1 VSGTI
6 VNVPAI
12 DFHRTLPGYAPT
24 PLRDVPRLATE
35 LGVGR
40 VLVKEES
47 SRLGLPAFK
56 VLGASYAIARALGE
70 RFGLAT
76 ITLDAVRDA
85 VRGSAVRLY
94 AATDGNHGRAVAHV
108 AALVGAAATIYY
120 PPGITQAAKK
130 AIAAEGAR
138 TVEAEGDYDDVVARA
153 AADAAADPTA
163 VLVQDTA
170 WDGYTDIPQWVV
182 DGYST
187 LCLEADQQLAALG
200 VAAPDLVVIPVGVG
214 SFAQAVVS
222 HYRTQGA
229 DGATLLAVEPDRAAG
244 LVASLRAGRPVTAPA
259 GDTIM
264 TGLCCGTVSALAW
277 PVLRDGLDGAVTVSD
292 DQAAAAVDD
301 LARSGVDAGPCGA
314 ATLAAARLVL
324 GQPGW
329 RQAIGLRADAV
340 VLLLSTEGRAANP
353 VPDERV

>member
-1 VSGTI
+1 MSGTI

-76 ITLDAVRDA
+76 ITLDAVREA
-85 VRGSAVRLY
+85 VRGTAVRLY

-108 AALVGAAATIYY
+108 AALVGANATIYY
-120 PPGITQAAKK
+120 PPGITEAAKK

-138 TVEAEGDYDDVVARA
+138 TVESEGDYDDVVARA

-163 VLVQDTA
+163 VLVQDTS
-170 WDGYTDIPQWVV
+170 WDGYTDIPQWIV
-182 DGYST
+182 DGYAT

-222 HYRTQGA
+222 HYRTAGA
-229 DGATLLAVEPDRAAG
+229 DGGTLLAVEPDRAAG
-244 LVASLRAGRPVTAPA
+244 LVASLRAGRPVTAPV

-301 LARSGVDAGPCGA
+301 LARDGVDAGPCGA

-329 RQAIGLRADAV
+329 REAIGLRADAV

-353 VPDERV
+353 VPQDRV

>member
-1 VSGTI
+1 MSGTI

-76 ITLDAVRDA
+76 ITLDAVREAARDT
-85 VRGSAVRLY
+85 AVRLY

-108 AALVGAAATIYY
+108 AALIGADATIYY
-120 PPGITQAAKK
+120 PPGITEAAKK

-138 TVEAEGDYDDVVARA
+138 TVESEGDYDDVVARA

-163 VLVQDTA
+163 VLVQDTS
-170 WDGYTDIPQWVV
+170 WDGHTDIPQWIV

-222 HYRTQGA
+222 HYRTAGA
-229 DGATLLAVEPDRAAG
+229 GAGTLLAVEPDRAAG
-244 LVASLRAGRPVTAPA
+244 LVASLRAGRPVTAPV

-301 LARSGVDAGPCGA
+301 LASAGVDAGPCGA

-353 VPDERV
+353 VPQDRV

>member
-1 VSGTI
+1 M
-6 VNVPAI
+6 PAI

-24 PLRDVPRLATE
+24 PLRDVPQLAAE

-56 VLGASYAIARALGE
+56 VLGASYAIARTLAE
-70 RFGLAT
+70 RFGLRAV
-76 ITLDAVRDA
+76 TLDAVRDA
-85 VRGSAVRLY
+85 VSGHAVRLY

-108 AALVGAAATIYY
+108 ASLIGATATIYF
-120 PPGITQAAKK
+120 PAGITSAAKK
-130 AIAAEGAR
+130 AIAAEGAE
-138 TVEAEGDYDDVVARA
+138 TVEVDGDYDDVVARA
-153 AADAAADPTA
+153 AAEATADPAA
-163 VLVQDTA
+163 VLVQDTS
-170 WDGYTDIPQWVV
+170 WLGYTDVPQWTV

-187 LCLEADQQLAALG
+187 LCLEADAQLAALG
-200 VAAPDLVVIPVGVG
+200 LAAPDLVVVPVGVG
-214 SFAQAVVS
+214 SLAQAVVG
-222 HYRTQGA
+222 HYRAAGA
-229 DGATLLAVEPDRAAG
+229 DGSTLLAVEPDRAAG
-244 LVASLRAGRPVTAPA
+244 LVAALRAGEPVKAPT

-264 TGLCCGTVSALAW
+264 TGLNCGTVSALAW

-292 DQAAAAVDD
+292 DQAATAVDD
-301 LARSGVDAGPCGA
+301 LARLGVDSGPCGA

-329 RQAIGLRADAV
+329 REAIGLRDDAV

-353 VPDERV
+353 VPENRV

>member
-1 VSGTI
+1 M
-6 VNVPAI
+6 PAI

-24 PLRDVPRLATE
+24 PLRDVPQLAAE

-56 VLGASYAIARALGE
+56 VLGASYAIARALGQ
-70 RFGLAT
+70 RFGLGDV
-76 ITLDAVRDA
+76 TLDAVRDA
-85 VRGSAVRLY
+85 ARGAAVRLY
-94 AATDGNHGRAVAHV
+94 AATDGNHGRAVARV
-108 AALVGAAATIYY
+108 ASMIGAAATIFY
-120 PPGITQAAKK
+120 PPGITEAAKK
-130 AIAAEGAR
+130 AIASEGAQ
-138 TVEAEGDYDDVVARA
+138 TVEIDGDYDDVVARA
-153 AADAAADPTA
+153 AADAAADPA
-163 VLVQDTA
+163 SVLVQDTA
-170 WDGYTDIPQWVV
+170 WAGYTDIPQWIV

-187 LCLEADQQLAALG
+187 LCLEADEQLSALG
-200 VAAPDLVVIPVGVG
+200 LAAPDLVVVPVGVG
-214 SFAQAVVS
+214 SFAQAVVG
-222 HYRTQGA
+222 HYRGKGSDGGA
-229 DGATLLAVEPDRAAG
+229 LLAVEPDRAAG
-244 LVASLRAGRPVTAPA
+244 LVASVRAGRPVTAPT

-264 TGLCCGTVSALAW
+264 TGLSCGTVSALAW

-301 LARSGVDAGPCGA
+301 LARFGVDSGPCGA

-329 RQAIGLRADAV
+329 REAIGLRPDAV

-353 VPDERV
+353 VPEDRV

>member
-1 VSGTI
+1 M
-6 VNVPAI
+6 PAI

-40 VLVKEES
+40 VLVKEEA

-70 RFGLAT
+70 RFGLTAP
-76 ITLDAVRDA
+76 TLETLRDA
-85 VRGSAVRLY
+85 MSGSAVRLY

-108 AALVGAAATIYY
+108 AALIGADATVYY

-138 TVEAEGDYDDVVARA
+138 SVEVDGEYDDVVARA

-163 VLVQDTA
+163 VLVQDTS
-170 WDGYTDIPQWVV
+170 WPGYTDVPQWIV
-182 DGYST
+182 DGYAT
-187 LCLEADQQLAALG
+187 LCVEADQQLGALG
-200 VAAPDLVVIPVGVG
+200 LGRPDLVVVPVGVG

-222 HYRTQGA
+222 HYRARAA
-229 DGATLLAVEPDRAAG
+229 DGAGAGGGTLLAVEPDRAAG
-244 LVASLRAGRPVTAPA
+244 LVASLRAGRHVTVPT
-259 GDTIM
+259 GETIM
-264 TGLCCGTVSALAW
+264 TGLRCGTVSALAW

-301 LARSGVDAGPCGA
+301 LARNGVDAGPCGA

-329 RQAIGLRADAV
+329 REAIGLRPDAV

-353 VPDERV
+353 VPQDRV

>member
-1 VSGTI
+1 M
-6 VNVPAI
+6 PAI
-12 DFHRTLPGYAPT
+12 AFHRTLPGYRPT

-56 VLGASYAIARALGE
+56 ILGASYATARALGE
-70 RFGLAT
+70 RFGLPAL
-76 ITLDAVRDA
+76 TLDAVRGA
-85 VRGSAVRLY
+85 VRGRAVRLY
-94 AATDGNHGRAVAHV
+94 AGTDGNHGRAVAHV
-108 AALVGAAATIYY
+108 ASLVGADATIYH
-120 PPGITQAAKK
+120 PPGLTEAAKK
-130 AIAAEGAR
+130 AIATEGAR
-138 TVEAEGDYDDVVARA
+138 VVEVDGSYDEVVARA
-153 AADAAADPTA
+153 AADADADPDA
-163 VLVQDTA
+163 ELVQDTA
-170 WDGYTDIPQWVV
+170 WPGYTQVPQWIV
-182 DGYST
+182 DGYAT
-187 LCLEADQQLAALG
+187 LCLETDEQLAALG
-200 VAAPDLVVIPVGVG
+200 LGAPDLVVVPVGVG

-222 HYRTQGA
+222 HYRGGGD
-229 DGATLLAVEPDRAAG
+229 DGGTLLAVEPDRAAG
-244 LVASLRAGRPVTAPA
+244 LVASLRAGKPVTVPT

-264 TGLCCGTVSALAW
+264 TGLDCGTVSALAW

-292 DQAAAAVDD
+292 DQAAAAVAD

-329 RQAIGLRADAV
+329 REAIGLRSDAV

-353 VPDERV
+353 VPEDRV

>member
-1 VSGTI
+1 M
-6 VNVPAI
+6 PAI

-24 PLRDVPRLATE
+24 PLRDVPRLAAE
-35 LGVGR
+35 LKVGR

-76 ITLDAVRDA
+76 VSLDAVRDA
-85 VRGSAVRLY
+85 VRGTDVRLY

-108 AALVGAAATIYY
+108 AALIGAAATIYY

-138 TVEAEGDYDDVVARA
+138 TVEHEGDYDDVVARA
-153 AADAAADPTA
+153 AADAAADPAA
-163 VLVQDTA
+163 VLVQDTS
-170 WDGYTDIPQWVV
+170 WPGYTDIPQWIV
-182 DGYST
+182 DGYGT
-187 LCLEADQQLAALG
+187 LCVETDEQLAALG
-200 VAAPDLVVIPVGVG
+200 VARPDLVVVPVGVG

-222 HYRTQGA
+222 HYRAPRA
-229 DGATLLAVEPDRAAG
+229 DGEAVDGGTLLAVEPDRAAG
-244 LVASLRAGRPVTAPA
+244 LVASLRAGRPVTAPV

-329 RQAIGLRADAV
+329 RKAIGLRPDAV

-353 VPDERV
+353 VPADFV

>member
-1 VSGTI
+1 M
-6 VNVPAI
+6 PAI

-24 PLRDVPRLATE
+24 PLRDVPQLAAE

-56 VLGASYAIARALGE
+56 VLGASYAIARTLAE
-70 RFGLAT
+70 RFGLRAV
-76 ITLDAVRDA
+76 TLDAVRDA
-85 VRGSAVRLY
+85 VSGHAVRLY

-108 AALVGAAATIYY
+108 ASLIGATATIYF
-120 PPGITQAAKK
+120 PAGITTAAKK
-130 AIAAEGAR
+130 AIAAEGAEA
-138 TVEAEGDYDDVVARA
+138 VEVDGDYDDAVARA
-153 AADAAADPTA
+153 AAEATADPAA
-163 VLVQDTA
+163 VLVQDTS
-170 WDGYTDIPQWVV
+170 WLGYTDVPQWTV

-187 LCLEADQQLAALG
+187 LCLEADAQLAALG
-200 VAAPDLVVIPVGVG
+200 LAAPDLVVVPVGVG
-214 SFAQAVVS
+214 SLAQAVVG
-222 HYRTQGA
+222 HYRAAGA
-229 DGATLLAVEPDRAAG
+229 DGSTLLAVEP
-244 LVASLRAGRPVTAPA
+244 VKAPT

-264 TGLCCGTVSALAW
+264 TGLNCGTVSALAW

-292 DQAAAAVDD
+292 DQAATAVDD
-301 LARSGVDAGPCGA
+301 LARLGVDSGPCGA

-329 RQAIGLRADAV
+329 REAIGLRDDAV

-353 VPDERV
+353 VPENRV

>member
-1 VSGTI
+1 MSGTI
-6 VNVPAI
+6 DHMPAI

-24 PLRDVPRLATE
+24 PLRDVPRLAAE

-70 RFGLAT
+70 RFGLDT
-76 ITLDAVRDA
+76 VTLDAVRAA
-85 VRGSAVRLY
+85 VRGRAVRLY
-94 AATDGNHGRAVAHV
+94 AVTDGNHGRAVAHV
-108 AALVGAAATIYY
+108 ASLIGATATIYY
-120 PPGITQAAKK
+120 PPGITEVAKK
-130 AIAAEGAR
+130 AIAAEGAL
-138 TVEAEGDYDDVVARA
+138 TVEVDGAYDDVVARA
-153 AADAAADPTA
+153 AADAAADPA
-163 VLVQDTA
+163 SLLVQDTSWA
-170 WDGYTDIPQWVV
+170 GYTDVPQWIV

-187 LCLEADQQLAALG
+187 LCLEVDEQLSALG
-200 VAAPDLVVIPVGVG
+200 IAAPDLVVVPVGVG
-214 SFAQAVVS
+214 SFAQAVVG
-222 HYRTQGA
+222 HYRRAGS
-229 DGATLLAVEPDRAAG
+229 DGGTLLAVEPDRAAG
-244 LVASLRAGRPVTAPA
+244 LVASLRAGKPVTAPT

-264 TGLCCGTVSALAW
+264 TGLSCGTVSALAW

-301 LARSGVDAGPCGA
+301 LARFGVDSGPCGA

-329 RQAIGLRADAV
+329 REAIGLRPDAV

-353 VPDERV
+353 VPEDRV

>member
-1 VSGTI
+1 M
-6 VNVPAI
+6 PAI
-12 DFHRTLPGYAPT
+12 NFHRTLPGYVPT
-24 PLRDVPRLATE
+24 PLRDVPRLAAE

-56 VLGASYAIARALGE
+56 VLGASYAIARTLGE
-70 RFGLAT
+70 RFGLDGLKLD
-76 ITLDAVRDA
+76 TLRAA

-108 AALVGAAATIYY
+108 AALIGAAATIYY
-120 PPGITQAAKK
+120 PPGITEAAKK

-138 TVEAEGDYDDVVARA
+138 TVEVEGDYDDVVARA
-153 AADAAADPTA
+153 ATEAGADPA
-163 VLVQDTA
+163 SVLVQDTSWA
-170 WDGYTDIPQWVV
+170 GYTDIPQWIV
-182 DGYST
+182 DGYAT
-187 LCLEADQQLAALG
+187 LCLEADDQLAALG
-200 VAAPDLVVIPVGVG
+200 LTAPDLVVVPVGVG

-222 HYRTQGA
+222 HYRGA
-229 DGATLLAVEPDRAAG
+229 AGGTGSDGGTLLAVEPDRAAG
-244 LVASLRAGRPVTAPA
+244 LVAALRAGKPVKVPT
-259 GDTIM
+259 GETIM
-264 TGLCCGTVSALAW
+264 TGLNCGTVSALAW

-292 DQAAAAVDD
+292 DQAATAVDD
-301 LARSGVDAGPCGA
+301 LARLGVDSGPCGA

-329 RQAIGLRADAV
+329 REAIGLGPDAV

-353 VPDERV
+353 VPDDRV

>member
-1 VSGTI
+1 M
-6 VNVPAI
+6 PAI

-70 RFGLAT
+70 RFGLAA
-76 ITLDAVRDA
+76 ITLDAVREA
-85 VRGSAVRLY
+85 VRGTAVRLY

-108 AALVGAAATIYY
+108 AALVGADATIYY
-120 PPGITQAAKK
+120 PPGITEAAKK

-138 TVEAEGDYDDVVARA
+138 TVESEGDYDDVVARA

-163 VLVQDTA
+163 VLVQDTS
-170 WDGYTDIPQWVV
+170 WDGYTDIPQWIV

-187 LCLEADQQLAALG
+187 LCLEADRQLAALG
-200 VAAPDLVVIPVGVG
+200 VALPDLVVIPVGVG

-222 HYRTQGA
+222 HYRTAGA
-229 DGATLLAVEPDRAAG
+229 DGSTLLAVEPDRAAG
-244 LVASLRAGRPVTAPA
+244 LVASLRAGRSVTAPV

-353 VPDERV
+353 VPDERD

>member
-1 VSGTI
+1 M
-6 VNVPAI
+6 PAI

-24 PLRDVPRLATE
+24 PLRDVPSLAAE
-35 LGVGR
+35 LRVGR
-40 VLVKEES
+40 VLVKEEA

-70 RFGLAT
+70 RFGLTAP
-76 ITLDAVRDA
+76 TLDTLRDA

-108 AALVGAAATIYY
+108 AALIGAVATVYY
-120 PPGITQAAKK
+120 PPDITEAAKK
-130 AIAAEGAR
+130 AIAAEGAEP
-138 TVEAEGDYDDVVARA
+138 VEVDGEYDDVVARA
-153 AADAAADPTA
+153 AADAAADPSA
-163 VLVQDTA
+163 VLVQDTS
-170 WDGYTDIPQWVV
+170 WPGYTDIPQWIV
-182 DGYST
+182 DGYAT
-187 LCLEADQQLAALG
+187 LCVEADQQLGALG
-200 VAAPDLVVIPVGVG
+200 LGAPDLVVVPVGVG

-222 HYRTQGA
+222 HYRALGA
-229 DGATLLAVEPDRAAG
+229 DGERADGGTLLAVEPDRAAG
-244 LVASLRAGRPVTAPA
+244 LVASLRAGRPVTVPT
-259 GDTIM
+259 GETIM
-264 TGLCCGTVSALAW
+264 TGLRCGTVSALAW

-301 LARSGVDAGPCGA
+301 LARHGVDAGPCGA

-329 RQAIGLRADAV
+329 REAIGLRPDAV

-353 VPDERV
+353 VPQDRV

>member
-1 VSGTI
+1 M
-6 VNVPAI
+6 PAI

-24 PLRDVPRLATE
+24 PLRDVPRLAAE

-56 VLGASYAIARALGE
+56 VLGASYAIARTLGE
-70 RFGLAT
+70 RFGLDAV
-76 ITLDAVRDA
+76 TLAAVRDA
-85 VRGSAVRLY
+85 VRGTAVRLY
-94 AATDGNHGRAVAHV
+94 AATDGNHGRAVARV
-108 AALVGAAATIYY
+108 ASLVGAAATIYY
-120 PPGITQAAKK
+120 PPGITGAAKK
-130 AIAAEGAR
+130 AIASEGAE
-138 TVEAEGDYDDVVARA
+138 TVEVDGDYDDVVARA
-153 AADAAADPTA
+153 AADAGADPA
-163 VLVQDTA
+163 SILVQDTSWA
-170 WDGYTDIPQWVV
+170 GYTDIPQWIV

-187 LCLEADQQLAALG
+187 LCLEADEQLSALG
-200 VAAPDLVVIPVGVG
+200 LAAPDLVVVPVGVG

-222 HYRTQGA
+222 HYRGKGS
-229 DGATLLAVEPDRAAG
+229 DGGTLLAVEPDRAAG
-244 LVASLRAGRPVTAPA
+244 LVTSLRAGKPVTAQT

-264 TGLCCGTVSALAW
+264 TGLNCGTVSALAW

-301 LARSGVDAGPCGA
+301 LARFGVDSGPCGA

-324 GQPGW
+324 GRTGW
-329 RQAIGLRADAV
+329 REAIGLRPDAV

-353 VPDERV
+353 VPEDRV

>member
-1 VSGTI
+1 M
-6 VNVPAI
+6 PAI

-24 PLRDVPRLATE
+24 PLREVPRLAAE

-56 VLGASYAIARALGE
+56 VLGASYAIARTLGE
-70 RFGLAT
+70 RFGLGT
-76 ITLDAVRDA
+76 VTLKGVRAA
-85 VRGSAVRLY
+85 VRGAAVRLY

-108 AALVGAAATIYY
+108 ASLVGAAATIYY
-120 PPGITQAAKK
+120 PPGITEAAKK
-130 AIAAEGAR
+130 AIASEGAQA
-138 TVEAEGDYDDVVARA
+138 VEVDGGYDDVVARA
-153 AADAAADPTA
+153 AADAAADPTS
-163 VLVQDTA
+163 VLVQDTSWA
-170 WDGYTDIPQWVV
+170 GYTDIPQWIV

-187 LCLEADQQLAALG
+187 LCLEVDEQLSALG
-200 VAAPDLVVIPVGVG
+200 LAGPDLVVVPVGVG

-222 HYRTQGA
+222 HYRGKGS
-229 DGATLLAVEPDRAAG
+229 DGGTLLAVEPDRAAG
-244 LVASLRAGRPVTAPA
+244 LVASLRAGKPVTAPT

-264 TGLCCGTVSALAW
+264 TGLNCGTVSALAW

-301 LARSGVDAGPCGA
+301 LARFGVDSGPCGA

-329 RQAIGLRADAV
+329 REAIGLRPDAV

-353 VPDERV
+353 VPEDRV